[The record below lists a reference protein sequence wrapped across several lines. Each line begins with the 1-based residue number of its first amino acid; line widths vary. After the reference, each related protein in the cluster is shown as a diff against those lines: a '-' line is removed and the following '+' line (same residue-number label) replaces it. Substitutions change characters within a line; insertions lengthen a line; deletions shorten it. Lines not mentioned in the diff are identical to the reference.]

1 MSEPR
6 YRALRILLGFLSLLM
21 AIGGI
26 VLVFS
31 SKGLVLRVFLHAPE
45 AEVSTLLLA
54 VVKEMGGLLLML
66 STMLFLAAR
75 DPMRN
80 VAIVDAVAIGLC
92 ILAVTPIISLY
103 TTDVRSL
110 YPGYLIWT
118 RSLGRLVLAG
128 VVWWLRPR
136 ETHWK
141 PVGNF

>member
-21 AIGGI
+21 AIGG
-26 VLVFS
+26 VLLIFS
-31 SKGLVLRVFLHAPE
+31 TKGLALRVLLHPPE
-45 AEVSTLLLA
+45 SEVSTLLLA
-54 VVKEMGGLLLML
+54 AVKEMGGLLLML

-110 YPGYLIWT
+110 YPGYLIWA
-118 RSLGRLVLAG
+118 RSVGRLVLAL

-136 ETHWK
+136 QGHWN
-141 PVGNF
+141 PAGNF

>member
-1 MSEPR
+1 MSDPR

-31 SKGLVLRVFLHAPE
+31 SKGLVLRVFLHPPE
-45 AEVSTLLLA
+45 SEVSTLLLA
-54 VVKEMGGLLLML
+54 TIKEMGGLLLML

-75 DPMRN
+75 DPVRN
-80 VAIVDAVAIGLC
+80 IAIVDAVAIGLC

-118 RSLGRLVLAG
+118 RALGRLVLAS
-128 VVWWLRPR
+128 VIRWLRPR

>member
-1 MSEPR
+1 MSEGR
-6 YRALRILLGFLSLLM
+6 YRALRILLGFLSFLM

-26 VLVFS
+26 FLVFS
-31 SKGLVLRVFLHAPE
+31 SKGLILRVFLHPPE
-45 AEVSTLLLA
+45 SEVSTLLLA

-80 VAIVDAVAIGLC
+80 VAIIDAIVIGLC
-92 ILAVTPIISLY
+92 ILAVTPILSLY

-136 ETHWK
+136 ETDWK

>member
-26 VLVFS
+26 LLVFS
-31 SKGLVLRVFLHAPE
+31 SKGLILRVFLHPPE
-45 AEVSTLLLA
+45 SEVSTLLLA

-80 VAIVDAVAIGLC
+80 VAIVHAVAVGLC

-110 YPGYLIWT
+110 YPGYLIWA

-128 VVWWLRPR
+128 VIWWLRPR

>member
-1 MSEPR
+1 MSEHR

-31 SKGLVLRVFLHAPE
+31 SKGLALRVFLHPPE
-45 AEVSTLLLA
+45 SELSTLLMA
-54 VVKEMGGLLLML
+54 AVKEMGGLLLML

-80 VAIVDAVAIGLC
+80 VAIVDALAIGLC
-92 ILAVTPIISLY
+92 ILAFTPIISLY

-118 RSLGRLVLAG
+118 RSVGRLVLAC

-136 ETHWK
+136 KAHWE